1 MISQQNDAQ
10 IRSSVDQIE
19 DGVAAVAASV
29 SNGVDALNHK
39 RDELQ
44 DKARE
49 FGRGLLDDAK
59 ELTDEV
65 AKQAHLRPLAVFGVA
80 FVAGVVV
87 ARLLRR

>member
-1 MISQQNDAQ
+1 MSNEQ
-10 IRSSVDQIE
+10 IRNSADKI
-19 DGVAAVAASV
+19 DGGVAAVAASV
-29 SNGVDALNHK
+29 SNSVDSLNEK
-39 RDELQ
+39 RHELQ

-65 AKQAHLRPLAVFGVA
+65 TKQAHLRPLAVFGVA